1 MIRRLPNFGI
11 PQEIWI
17 ETDELCQM
25 KYIARSRM
33 PNETGG
39 ILIGAR
45 SSRGLWVLTSIEV
58 PNQQPRPNRYSLPTV
73 EANHIL
79 HEYLRQA
86 RLDKGEFG
94 YIGTWHSHLASLGP
108 SPIDYRTVRR
118 DNRYQGD
125 AVAMLVVAPC
135 GTRWTTHAVIASR
148 RRTAVA
154 RVRTPSPA
162 GKDGGSTE

>member
-1 MIRRLPNFGI
+1 MIRRVLNYGVPH
-11 PQEIWI
+11 EIWI
-17 ETDELCQM
+17 ETNELRQM
-25 KYIARSRM
+25 KSIAESRM

-45 SSRGLWVLTSIEV
+45 SSRSLWVLTSVEV
-58 PNQQPRPNRYSLPTV
+58 PNQQPRPNGYSFATV

-79 HEYLRQA
+79 HEYLRRG

-94 YIGTWHSHLASLGP
+94 YIGTWHSHPASLGP

-118 DNRYQGD
+118 DSRYQGD
-125 AVAMLVVAPC
+125 TVAMVVVAPC
-135 GTRWTTHAVIASR
+135 GTRWTTHAVIASK
-148 RRTAVA
+148 RRTALA

-162 GKDGGSTE
+162 SRDGGSTK